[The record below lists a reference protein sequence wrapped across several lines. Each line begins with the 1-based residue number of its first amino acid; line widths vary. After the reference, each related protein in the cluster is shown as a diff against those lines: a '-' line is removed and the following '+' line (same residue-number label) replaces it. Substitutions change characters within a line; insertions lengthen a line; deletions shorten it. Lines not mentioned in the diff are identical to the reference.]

1 MRRLP
6 SCIPL
11 PGQLIGSLETYCSEH
26 FGWLQ
31 CSEIA
36 HIFAELQ
43 RLRDAAVASLTPK
56 SGSEEAEARLIEYG
70 SLLRAVSS
78 RLSGKPPGAPPGS
91 VLRLQLPWLCALF
104 SPISS
109 IPSGSSSLWGGKG
122 GTCQA
127 AASLFTLAESLALSA
142 QSLSADARAF
152 AAFSLAHAQS
162 VCYEV
167 ASRESM
173 SLTFRSKLAA
183 HASTLFAAAA
193 EGLQAAQQK
202 APAEASLMPSL
213 QRSGKAT
220 EAVALEGWSEELC
233 FTAVAHLQ
241 LALQQKE
248 IAEAEGDGFGMLV
261 ARITLAEEFLCRAE
275 AEASAAA
282 TRTPGAPRLQTARLR
297 AAVDAL
303 LRGAKRDN
311 QLVYMEPVPPAS
323 AIPPLEESSCLRGTS
338 AQVSLQELLPP
349 NERAEQQ
356 LSALLPAGIRAL
368 ADEYQAL
375 FQTVTAQV
383 NTEANDLLSEVA
395 TFLQAQHLPDALR
408 SRLRTVRQAQH
419 PQVQQTT
426 EKQQGNEQ
434 QRLMQ
439 RGQYGWCDDQEQMPP
454 PQRTGNAGPAVAFEF
469 STACSH
475 ELLSVQSLGGAQR
488 LRQQQVM
495 LQQLSVDAATQLATV
510 QHQLQSQLQL
520 LQQQQKQQQ
529 DAGPTEFNKHQQQ
542 QLADLE
548 VKTRK
553 LLDCAS
559 LYTEKLQ
566 QAQQANEIIGSRV
579 YAALGPLRLPSAIH
593 VSQKD
598 GAPAAPTANAA
609 VLPTLEQILCV
620 GKDDAE
626 QLVQKVLLHLQGYR
640 KGSKQQQLVQ
650 QHLDAAHAALVG
662 LESCIYTLQEDQHKL
677 CQSSELLPDR
687 ILQQLRQAAAA
698 ATSSQA
704 TPNVCTAAAS
714 SNLRGEVARQLELA
728 KQRWMALLS
737 AETASNELQQ
747 QLKRQQADE
756 LQQVV
761 QQQAQ
766 SLRKAVSEQQQGIAF
781 FSQLQEFLHQLQQ
794 HQKQL
799 LSGMHA
805 CIRSAYVQQ
814 QEQLHQLKHKYPQE
828 AEHEEESPEQ
838 IPPWP
843 TTSSLDAR
851 SCRSSNSSSVGGTAH
866 WRRYS
871 TGALIPPSRKPRRL
885 SSNSTI
891 TRQDKDP
898 AAAFVRE
905 PCFPNSSAQSSF
917 NSKAPRTAATTTAAE
932 SSTGASFALMH
943 SPIRPR
949 STRHSKGSS
958 GTSPSIIIPAAPA
971 PWDPPRKP
979 PNPDTVF
986 GGGIPFPDVLTAPD
1000 NETQ

>member
-43 RLRDAAVASLTPK
+43 RLRDAAVASLTP
-56 SGSEEAEARLIEYG
+56 LQHN
-70 SLLRAVSS
+70 RAV
-78 RLSGKPPGAPPGS
+78 L
-91 VLRLQLPWLCALF
+91 LQRTQGDHYREAVRLF
-104 SPISS
+104 SR
-109 IPSGSSSLWGGKG
+109 
-122 GTCQA
+122 

-220 EAVALEGWSEELC
+220 EAVALEGWCRSEELC

-475 ELLSVQSLGGAQR
+475 ELL
-488 LRQQQVM
+488 
-495 LQQLSVDAATQLATV
+495 
-510 QHQLQSQLQL
+510 
-520 LQQQQKQQQ
+520 
-529 DAGPTEFNKHQQQ
+529 
-542 QLADLE
+542 
-548 VKTRK
+548 
-553 LLDCAS
+553 
-559 LYTEKLQ
+559 

-677 CQSSELLPDR
+677 CQGSCASARTSE
-687 ILQQLRQAAAA
+687 AALDGAA
-698 ATSSQA
+698 
-704 TPNVCTAAAS
+704 
-714 SNLRGEVARQLELA
+714 
-728 KQRWMALLS
+728 
-737 AETASNELQQ
+737 
-747 QLKRQQADE
+747 
-756 LQQVV
+756 
-761 QQQAQ
+761 
-766 SLRKAVSEQQQGIAF
+766 
-781 FSQLQEFLHQLQQ
+781 
-794 HQKQL
+794 
-799 LSGMHA
+799 
-805 CIRSAYVQQ
+805 
-814 QEQLHQLKHKYPQE
+814 
-828 AEHEEESPEQ
+828 
-838 IPPWP
+838 
-843 TTSSLDAR
+843 
-851 SCRSSNSSSVGGTAH
+851 
-866 WRRYS
+866 
-871 TGALIPPSRKPRRL
+871 
-885 SSNSTI
+885 
-891 TRQDKDP
+891 
-898 AAAFVRE
+898 
-905 PCFPNSSAQSSF
+905 
-917 NSKAPRTAATTTAAE
+917 
-932 SSTGASFALMH
+932 
-943 SPIRPR
+943 
-949 STRHSKGSS
+949 
-958 GTSPSIIIPAAPA
+958 
-971 PWDPPRKP
+971 
-979 PNPDTVF
+979 
-986 GGGIPFPDVLTAPD
+986 
-1000 NETQ
+1000 